1 MCPLCSEGSRSDGV
15 TVKLKR
21 SATDV
26 FASDVH
32 PMASWQFSNSD
43 ILPQKDALNHD
54 TVHCAAA
61 DFAARAGVPVIR
73 FMHKDYQP
81 EEFSVNLERPAAFVF
96 ASEQDAQKFH
106 YVEEAPRIVLP
117 LARITSK
124 KSQAYT
130 EIPAALAKAIAKL
143 QHPAPSPSALQVVG
157 LPHLRTPFE
166 EAQASE
172 HECSHREYKG

>member
-1 MCPLCSEGSRSDGV
+1 MVE
-15 TVKLKR
+15 LKR
-21 SATDV
+21 SGTDV
-26 FASDVH
+26 FASIVH
-32 PMASWQFSNSD
+32 PMTRWQFSNSD
-43 ILPQKDALNHD
+43 ILPQRDALNHD

-61 DFAARAGVPVIR
+61 DFAVRAGVPVIR

-124 KSQAYT
+124 EAQAYT
-130 EIPAALAKAIAKL
+130 EIPAALAKLIAKL
-143 QHPAPSPSALQVVG
+143 QQPAPSPSALQVVAYCTYAQAFG
-157 LPHLRTPFE
+157 NARLTPFE
-166 EAQASE
+166 EAQARV
-172 HECSHREYKG
+172 HECSHKEYSG